1 MIEIFIIKV
10 EDPGCFWGRITNGF
24 SDLVENAN
32 QYQRL
37 EEKMNQFYHRSHED
51 LEEIKLPVLEQ
62 GQICAIYCHELR
74 RWCRAI
80 LESLVSSGS
89 SYLAECFLVDYAK
102 HILVKAKDV
111 RRAVDTFWKLPY
123 RAKKFA
129 LFGIQPMTL
138 HIDVCEEKAKIGPAV
153 RWDSAAVQYFQ
164 KMSRESEVAEA
175 KLQGVAG
182 DTFAVQL
189 YLTVNDEKVC
199 LNDDL
204 VAKFFACYISPKNQ
218 NLMKSLN
225 SSSKVSSVLCQKKE
239 APVKKNIGHAALAL
253 WSEIVQG
260 TALSVLNQGSAG
272 QEQVAQCLQ
281 SQESLSWESVN
292 KQCSKTAVSLSSRKS
307 VESLKTFSFCPLEK
321 QSDCKKTRFYLHDE
335 MRKDRKTSTAMQKC
349 DEIPASCPVLAFKQ
363 LFYRLLQFLNPDP
376 LNSKS
381 GLEFHLQQPS
391 HKMAFDPWNGV
402 LVHSLIKLNP
412 CRSMEMSP
420 VSLDLKKE
428 LCKKKIVTP
437 NIVQAYC
444 WPAIGRGCDL
454 VAVSQKGD
462 DPLLYIPPLLTFLQ
476 LPSVYSYQPRR
487 NLPLAIIICPGRQK
501 AHFVCQMLMDLIR
514 STRPLSLSLVLV
526 GQDPEE
532 TKKIK
537 FTKGCD
543 VVVTTPHSLARVLQ
557 LHCLFFI
564 RLSHLVLDRVDIL
577 FDEAM
582 DEMATILQCFREA
595 TNVPE
600 RGSTPQQL
608 IAVGKHWTKRMDSLV
623 KENQS
628 DPYIVITAMAEAALY
643 GNVHQVVQVCLDCEK
658 TSFLLT
664 MLDFTSEVLQKT
676 IVFTNCAEEVD
687 HVFKALGS
695 NSNFCMKVHEG
706 MSMQVSNVMDEW
718 SKKFNPGT
726 HVILVTTDNCL
737 KALRIAD
744 ATCVIHY
751 GFPPCWEIF
760 GARLCCMIDNFDN
773 LIVEGSTLQSQSIIL
788 LTDKDAPQTASILHY
803 LERAKAKIPK
813 ELYRFISDL
822 NNTDNVC
829 YTKSLCKYLKAY
841 GICRDNKTCPSRH
854 KLHQDM
860 DKPRCLSGEKKLPGS
875 GYIEII
881 PTCVSDASSY
891 YGRIIQHRN
900 KWEDPPISMEE
911 DYLMLLKDMADY
923 YSEENHRKPVEQLA
937 VSALYGLEEK
947 IYSRVQLIALPQKA
961 ESAVLSNA
969 RVKYIDNGQTGQ
981 VMQKQLLK
989 LPAKFQVL
997 PPQVVEF
1004 IICRV
1009 KPIDNEMD
1017 WNPQVS
1023 RFIKQ
1028 KISNKSHTAKIV
1040 LALGN
1045 TLWLNTVVHMAKLA
1059 DLKTT
1064 ILEYNIRSE
1073 IMNSGFGTDN
1083 AEHIER
1089 LKDLCRVAELSL
1101 PDEDSPLKQL
1111 FYGKEIK
1118 HAILKNDG
1126 NYHSVII
1133 SEFHSPKQFHVQLVA
1148 TRAALCALENEI
1160 NQKITEKETLISGT
1174 YVPAVSDLCLAFC
1187 ETGKR
1192 WRRAKVL
1199 SVLDSKRNYK
1209 VFFVDFGICSC
1220 VSLNNIQ
1227 PLVKDAL
1234 KLPFQAICC
1243 SLFGVE
1249 PVGKNWKPEMKEFV
1263 WMPFQDKELQVKVV
1277 EQNRKDLTNVVCY
1290 HVVVQ
1295 DPSDAGSLKL
1305 SECIIFKGQAEGPPA
1320 ILNQLFPEEAIVNS
1334 HTSSISCLCSSVC
1347 ALLGDQNSSSLRTTI
1362 VEELKNIV
1370 LQYPADSAS
1379 ESDLRFLCRLL
1390 RLLTTPKEQA
1400 DVIIAMTHLA
1410 KMQVRD
1416 LDEIKKEKGIYVLV
1430 NLLQV
1435 TNAELQESI
1444 CVALGILSENSDLC
1458 TAIINADALK
1468 HLCHLLKKPV
1478 ENNVWEAIIGAL
1490 AALLSSSRVCEEI
1503 EEQEIICHLCTKI
1516 QSSKDKVLENILK
1529 VLCHL
1534 SGRPQGL
1541 NLMLSSGLAL
1551 IIERL
1556 LASISSKSA
1565 LYKIANNLKFSLTSL
1580 QNLLCLQNG
1589 AASCEGNA
1597 GIVDAPEDRKGQSTM
1612 DHKSFHPEVK
1622 WHQKED
1628 RLVLNV
1634 KLRNFTEH
1642 SCKFSHCRVVFS
1654 AFVGIKLYLADLELQ
1669 GSILEEKCSC
1679 VTKNEEPVITLFKEE
1694 KGEWSSLL
1702 KFKNPN
1708 VTFDFTYFNEATDDV
1723 SLPIFS
1729 DFRRKGQL
1737 IIMEP
1742 SIDECGGFTS
1752 ANDSSEEDY

>member
-24 SDLVENAN
+24 SDLVENEN

-37 EEKMNQFYHRSHED
+37 EEKMNQLYHRSHED

-74 RWCRAI
+74 CWCRAI

-175 KLQGVAG
+175 KLQGIAG

-260 TALSVLNQGSAG
+260 TALTILNQGSAG

-281 SQESLSWESVN
+281 SQESLSWENAN
-292 KQCSKTAVSLSSRKS
+292 KQCSKTAVSLASRKS

-335 MRKDRKTSTAMQKC
+335 MRKDKKTSTAMQKC
-349 DEIPASCPVLAFKQ
+349 DEIPALCPVLAFKQ

-381 GLEFHLQQPS
+381 ELEFHLQQPS

-428 LCKKKIVTP
+428 LYKKKIVTP
-437 NIVQAYC
+437 NVVQAYC

-501 AHFVCQMLMDLIR
+501 AHFVCQMLMDLTR

-557 LHCLFFI
+557 IHCLFFI
-564 RLSHLVLDRVDIL
+564 RLSHLVLDRADIL

-664 MLDFTSEVLQKT
+664 TLDFTSEVLQKT

-706 MSMQVSNVMDEW
+706 MSTQVSNVMDEW

-737 KALRIAD
+737 KAFRIAD

-822 NNTDNVC
+822 NNTNDVC

-900 KWEDPPISMEE
+900 KWEDPPVSMEE

-923 YSEENHRKPVEQLA
+923 YSEENHRKPVEQLE

-981 VMQKQLLK
+981 VMQKQLLE

-1089 LKDLCRVAELSL
+1089 LKDLCGVAKLSL
-1101 PDEDSPLKQL
+1101 PDDDSPLKQ
-1111 FYGKEIK
+1111 
-1118 HAILKNDG
+1118 
-1126 NYHSVII
+1126 
-1133 SEFHSPKQFHVQLVA
+1133 
-1148 TRAALCALENEI
+1148 
-1160 NQKITEKETLISGT
+1160 
-1174 YVPAVSDLCLAFC
+1174 
-1187 ETGKR
+1187 

-1263 WMPFQDKELQVKVV
+1263 WMPFQDKELQVKVI

-1305 SECIIFKGQAEGPPA
+1305 SECIISKGQAEGPPA

-1334 HTSSISCLCSSVC
+1334 HTGAISCLCSSVC

-1410 KMQVRD
+1410 KMQV
-1416 LDEIKKEKGIYVLV
+1416 
-1430 NLLQV
+1430 
-1435 TNAELQESI
+1435 
-1444 CVALGILSENSDLC
+1444 
-1458 TAIINADALK
+1458 
-1468 HLCHLLKKPV
+1468 
-1478 ENNVWEAIIGAL
+1478 
-1490 AALLSSSRVCEEI
+1490 
-1503 EEQEIICHLCTKI
+1503 
-1516 QSSKDKVLENILK
+1516 
-1529 VLCHL
+1529 
-1534 SGRPQGL
+1534 
-1541 NLMLSSGLAL
+1541 
-1551 IIERL
+1551 
-1556 LASISSKSA
+1556 
-1565 LYKIANNLKFSLTSL
+1565 
-1580 QNLLCLQNG
+1580 
-1589 AASCEGNA
+1589 
-1597 GIVDAPEDRKGQSTM
+1597 
-1612 DHKSFHPEVK
+1612 SFHPEVK

-1642 SCKFSHCRVVFS
+1642 SCKFGHCRVVFS

-1702 KFKNPN
+1702 KFKHSRYIAF
-1708 VTFDFTYFNEATDDV
+1708 VTY
-1723 SLPIFS
+1723 
-1729 DFRRKGQL
+1729 
-1737 IIMEP
+1737 
-1742 SIDECGGFTS
+1742 
-1752 ANDSSEEDY
+1752 